1 MENDDIKEGFICPI
15 CMKDLGNASVL
26 QRHFEESHSDD
37 KDTLRRMREAF
48 GKAKRKIINKIES
61 SEPDGATVDSVD
73 GVVENPV
80 SRGVDPFLWDQQDFG
95 ENNSY
100 TISAVYVL
108 TFTVC
113 CLHDEA
119 SFAILSFVEH
129 FPQSFSCLRVICGR
143 PMSTRCFIHDSSIEY
158 LPLLLGYFKR
168 CRFRYFW
175 QNTPIST
182 AQFICFNR
190 MVS

>member
-100 TISAVYVL
+100 TISAEYVL

-119 SFAILSFVEH
+119 SFEILSFVEH
-129 FPQSFSCLRVICGR
+129 FP
-143 PMSTRCFIHDSSIEY
+143 
-158 LPLLLGYFKR
+158 
-168 CRFRYFW
+168 
-175 QNTPIST
+175 
-182 AQFICFNR
+182 
-190 MVS
+190 